1 MSAESLAA
9 VSGGCTPI
17 DGPGGNTKKLEEA
30 A

>member
-9 VSGGCTPI
+9 VSAGCTPI
-17 DGPGGNTKKLEEA
+17 DGPGGDTKKLEEA